1 MNILSKQEQ
10 ILQTAC
16 QLFLD
21 EGYRKVSIDK
31 IVATAAVSKPTLYA
45 HFKDKSDLFRA
56 VIEMRTG
63 RLLSHLETS
72 LTEAKNIEDFL
83 YFFGKTYL
91 EMVMS
96 HEAVHMFRTIAA
108 ECADF
113 PEMAELFYE
122 SGPRKA
128 FFHFTQHIHAM
139 HEAGKLYAPDAELS
153 ADMFISTL
161 KGKMH
166 LKRLLGLSPPPSE
179 DEIVTRTQKTVRL
192 FMAAHDIQLRPQQHQ
207 YSHSNE

>member
-1 MNILSKQEQ
+1 MTTVSKQEQ

-31 IVATAAVSKPTLYA
+31 IVSAVPVSKPTLYA

-63 RLLSHLETS
+63 KLLRHLESS
-72 LTEAKNIEDFL
+72 LAEAETIEDFL

-96 HEAVHMFRTIAA
+96 SETIRMFRIISA
-108 ECADF
+108 ECTEF

-128 FFHFTQHIHAM
+128 FFHFAQHIQTM
-139 HEAGKLYAPDAELS
+139 HDAGTLYAPDPDLS

-161 KGKMH
+161 KGKLH
-166 LKRLLGLSPPPSE
+166 LKRLLGLCPAPTPE
-179 DEIVTRTQKTVRL
+179 EIDQRTKETVRL
-192 FMAAHDIQLRPQQHQ
+192 FLAAHKIPQKID
-207 YSHSNE
+207 